1 MQPIEKQKLKIQ
13 QEKENKMEF
22 IIEQASEIFCER
34 GIYNTKMTDIAK
46 KAEVGVASVYRYFK
60 TKADI
65 AIQVGIKFWEDEGT
79 VLYEKFQYKEFEEK
93 SGYEQVKDLLNS
105 FVDLF
110 EHHKDFLKY
119 INYLDSFILKENID
133 RDKLKEYEKS
143 IVDIKE
149 LAVNA
154 IKKGQQDNTIRSDI
168 NAEEYYITMTHTVIS
183 LSQKLIMSNGVLK
196 SDINISEKKQIEILI
211 DMMLKYVRN

>member
-65 AIQVGIKFWEDEGT
+65 AIQVGIKFWEEEGRA
-79 VLYEKFQYKEFEEK
+79 VYEKFQYKEFEEK

-105 FVDLF
+105 FVILF
-110 EHHKDFLKY
+110 EDHKDFLKY

-133 RDKLKEYEKS
+133 RDKLVEYEKS
-143 IVDIKE
+143 IVDIQE
-149 LAVNA
+149 FAVTA
-154 IKKGQQDNTIRSDI
+154 I
-168 NAEEYYITMTHTVIS
+168 
-183 LSQKLIMSNGVLK
+183 
-196 SDINISEKKQIEILI
+196 
-211 DMMLKYVRN
+211 